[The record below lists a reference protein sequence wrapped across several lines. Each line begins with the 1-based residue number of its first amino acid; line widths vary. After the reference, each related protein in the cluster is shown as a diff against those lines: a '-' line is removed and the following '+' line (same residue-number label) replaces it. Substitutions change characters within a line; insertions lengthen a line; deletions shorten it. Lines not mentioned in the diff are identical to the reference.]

1 MKRRFCLLI
10 LVLLMGTLLFTACS
24 KSGSSST
31 PPASTGNSTGES
43 KADDGKVYDMKIS
56 HVATTTDPI
65 HQGWSFLKETLES
78 KSEGRIKVTIFPN
91 KQLSNSNNEDAEK
104 VQQNIVQMSS
114 VPTSSL
120 AAIGDIKE
128 YKVFDYPYLFE
139 TNEELYKVIDSEIGD
154 DLSKKLIEKTGIKA
168 VGAYSLGWCG
178 ISTNKG
184 PINSPDDIKGQKIR
198 TLSSDLHIA
207 LIKALGGSATPINY
221 GEVFTALQQGTVDG
235 MMTTTGLYVSDK
247 FYEVQDYLG
256 TVNAVSLL
264 HVPVVNNEW
273 YESLPDDLK
282 VIYDESIDLYLD
294 EVRKYE
300 EDFDAKALQTL
311 KDEGME
317 VQEYTLEQKQAFID
331 ATASVLIE
339 QDDIAGKEIIDQVK
353 TKLGK

>member
-1 MKRRFCLLI
+1 MKRKIYLLVSVLLI
-10 LVLLMGTLLFTACS
+10 FVMLFTGCS
-24 KSGSSST
+24 NSSET
-31 PPASTGNSTGES
+31 KAPVEQKGNNKEVSNE
-43 KADDGKVYDMKIS
+43 KVYELKIS

-104 VQQNIVQMSS
+104 VQQNIVQMTS

-139 TNEELYKVIDSEIGD
+139 TNEDLYKVIDSEIGD
-154 DLSKKLIEKTGIKA
+154 SLSKKLIEKTGIKA

-184 PINSPDDIKGQKIR
+184 PINSPEDIKGQKIR

-207 LIKALGGSATPINY
+207 LIKAFGGSATPINY

-264 HVPVVNNEW
+264 HVPIVNNEW

-282 VIYDESIDLYLD
+282 AIYDESIDLYLD

-300 EDFDAKALQTL
+300 EEFDAKALQTL
-311 KDEGME
+311 KDVGME
-317 VQEYTLEQKQAFID
+317 VQEYTPEQKQAFID
-331 ATASVLIE
+331 ATANVINE
-339 QDDIAGKEIIDQVK
+339 NENIAGKEIIDQVK